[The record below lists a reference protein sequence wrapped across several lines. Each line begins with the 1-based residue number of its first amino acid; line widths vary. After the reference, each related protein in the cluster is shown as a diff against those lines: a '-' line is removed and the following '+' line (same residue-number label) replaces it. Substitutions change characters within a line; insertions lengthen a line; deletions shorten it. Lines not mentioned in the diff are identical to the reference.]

1 MSKKN
6 IGIIISALISFTI
19 LFFIHKEYIKKER
32 ENEIQNRII
41 NTPIKELIKNRDIEA
56 LKALEKEG
64 NSDAAKALKD
74 FYIDDMIKYV
84 EKEREENNAKAQ
96 QYLEAANLILQNK
109 NLNEALMKD
118 AVTNL
123 SLSSDLGNF
132 DATLMLANINIY
144 GIYQP
149 QNFDEAKRLFEILIK
164 NYLLK
169 VKDKGYIY
177 GMLSVIY
184 FNGLGTDIDTEK
196 AKIFLQKALNDSNSN
211 IVPII
216 QNYQMQSHSGNKKA
230 ETFLKEL
237 GIPSNLPI
245 KASQQKIYQFENW
258 AKAEMKNN
266 NPMAYYYLSAIAGM
280 EMKVDESAE
289 YAKLAIKYGLDFEN
303 KKHLLN
309 RFRTYAKLNNLKA
322 IELSKELS
330 HDIINR

>member
-1 MSKKN
+1 
-6 IGIIISALISFTI
+6 
-19 LFFIHKEYIKKER
+19 
-32 ENEIQNRII
+32 
-41 NTPIKELIKNRDIEA
+41 
-56 LKALEKEG
+56 
-64 NSDAAKALKD
+64 
-74 FYIDDMIKYV
+74 
-84 EKEREENNAKAQ
+84 
-96 QYLEAANLILQNK
+96 
-109 NLNEALMKD
+109 
-118 AVTNL
+118 
-123 SLSSDLGNF
+123 
-132 DATLMLANINIY
+132 MLANINIY

>member
-1 MSKKN
+1 MNKKI

-56 LKALEKEG
+56 LKVLEKEG

-149 QNFDEAKRLFEILIK
+149 QNFDEAKRLF
-164 NYLLK
+164 
-169 VKDKGYIY
+169 
-177 GMLSVIY
+177 
-184 FNGLGTDIDTEK
+184 
-196 AKIFLQKALNDSNSN
+196 
-211 IVPII
+211 
-216 QNYQMQSHSGNKKA
+216 
-230 ETFLKEL
+230 
-237 GIPSNLPI
+237 
-245 KASQQKIYQFENW
+245 
-258 AKAEMKNN
+258 
-266 NPMAYYYLSAIAGM
+266 
-280 EMKVDESAE
+280 
-289 YAKLAIKYGLDFEN
+289 
-303 KKHLLN
+303 
-309 RFRTYAKLNNLKA
+309 
-322 IELSKELS
+322 
-330 HDIINR
+330 

>member
-1 MSKKN
+1 MNKKI

-56 LKALEKEG
+56 LKVLEKEG

-230 ETFLKEL
+230 ETFLK
-237 GIPSNLPI
+237 SNLPI